1 MPDVYDFSLNESG
14 ELDINTE
21 HDIDIKSLDDLR
33 IQMAYT
39 RIKSVANGW
48 YVDHI
53 GADLEEIIGRP
64 CSEEYADIGKN
75 KILDSLVY
83 DELWDR
89 NDVYIKSEIV
99 DNKKIKY
106 YVYLRTYQ
114 DYQEDVLTTEI
125 IVELDL
131 IRGINIRYTFG

>member
-1 MPDVYDFSLNESG
+1 MSDVFDFSLNEEG
-14 ELDINTE
+14 ELNINTD

-39 RIKSVANGW
+39 RIKSVTNGW

-53 GADLEEIIGRP
+53 GANLESIIGRP
-64 CSEEYADIGKN
+64 CSEKYVDSGKD
-75 KILDSLVY
+75 KILDSLIY
-83 DELWDR
+83 DELWDK

-99 DNKKIKY
+99 NNKKIKY

-114 DYQEDVLTTEI
+114 NYQEDTITTEI
-125 IVELDL
+125 VVELDL
-131 IRGINIRYTFG
+131 IKGINIRYSFS

>member
-1 MPDVYDFSLNESG
+1 MSDVFDFSLNESG

-75 KILDSLVY
+75 KILDSLIY

-114 DYQEDVLTTEI
+114 DYQEDVVTTEI

>member
-75 KILDSLVY
+75 KILDSLIY

>member
-1 MPDVYDFSLNESG
+1 MPDVYDFSLNELG

-39 RIKSVANGW
+39 RIKSVTNGW

-53 GADLEEIIGRP
+53 GANLEEIIGRP